1 MEHPASGTGA
11 IHFILLG
18 ACGTLVAL
26 VIAQYFPSIIPSRA
40 SAVKL

>member
-18 ACGTLVAL
+18 AAGTLVAL
-26 VIAQYFPSIIPSRA
+26 VIAQFFPSIIPSRA
-40 SAVKL
+40 STVKL